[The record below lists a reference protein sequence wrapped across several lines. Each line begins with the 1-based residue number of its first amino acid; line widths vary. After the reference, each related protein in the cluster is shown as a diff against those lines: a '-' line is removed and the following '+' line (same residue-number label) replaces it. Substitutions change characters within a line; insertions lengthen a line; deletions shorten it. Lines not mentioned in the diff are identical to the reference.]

1 MYGLGQL
8 PEEERNRFE
17 EHFFDC
23 PECMAGVRAAY
34 LMTRGAEVTLKHPI
48 FGAEVAKSPTV
59 TEIRPRQ
66 PAPARPVKWWVLH
79 ALPYAA
85 ILLLSVG
92 TGVEYVALQM
102 ARSPQSV
109 VAFAVRAQAKGAPTK
124 IVLPAAGGSVELD
137 LDLMDEAPQYEFEIR
152 SVGYSRALMKREMP
166 RPTKSPV
173 LKVVF
178 PADGLRPGA
187 YEAIIRAAP
196 GHEAIY
202 PFDVDVE
209 GQGQAGP

>member
-1 MYGLGQL
+1 
-8 PEEERNRFE
+8 
-17 EHFFDC
+17 
-23 PECMAGVRAAY
+23 MAEVRAAY
-34 LMTRGAEVTLKHPI
+34 LMMRGAEVTLKHPI
-48 FGAEVAKSPTV
+48 FGAAVANSPTV
-59 TEIRPRQ
+59 TEMRLPQ
-66 PAPARPVKWWVLH
+66 PAAAPVKWWVLH

-102 ARSPQSV
+102 ARGPQSV
-109 VAFAVRAQAKGAPTK
+109 VAFAVHAQAKGAPTK

-137 LDLMDEAPQYEFEIR
+137 LDLMDMAPQYEFEIR

-209 GQGQAGP
+209 EKGQAGP